1 MLNVYFQWINAHMGQ
16 CMEEI
21 GVSRKVLQEI
31 FSVRTP
37 ETSTSF
43 KEIHRDHA
51 SSMLNSQITLT

>member
-1 MLNVYFQWINAHMGQ
+1 MGE

-31 FSVRTP
+31 FSARTP